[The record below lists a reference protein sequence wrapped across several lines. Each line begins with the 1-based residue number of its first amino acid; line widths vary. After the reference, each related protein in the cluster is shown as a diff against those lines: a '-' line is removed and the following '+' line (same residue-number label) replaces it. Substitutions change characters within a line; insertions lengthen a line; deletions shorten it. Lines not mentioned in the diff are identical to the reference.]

1 MSAVSTNEKA
11 SKDGDK
17 EQETSNLQLE
27 SITDGQNERG
37 IPVVKFVEDITS
49 FSKSFDPPAS
59 AELLIGAYSDLFAKF
74 KSYESSLNQKRLNFI
89 EKIPEIEKSL
99 DMVKKLK
106 SHDEDEPLTTR
117 YSLADAVYGK
127 AEIDTSIR
135 KVNLWLGANVMLEY
149 TYEEAIDLL
158 ESKLKLV
165 KKDLEEATTDLS
177 FTRNQIITA
186 EVNISR
192 IYNWDIR
199 RKREQ
204 KQ

>member
-1 MSAVSTNEKA
+1 MIEILYFLIRS
-11 SKDGDK
+11 K
-17 EQETSNLQLE
+17 EQNCHSNTIHNLWL
-27 SITDGQNERG
+27 TG
-37 IPVVKFVEDITS
+37 
-49 FSKSFDPPAS
+49 
-59 AELLIGAYSDLFAKF
+59 
-74 KSYESSLNQKRLNFI
+74 LNFT

-106 SHDEDEPLTTR
+106 AHDDEEPLVAR
-117 YSLADAVYGK
+117 YSLADAVFGK
-127 AEIDTSIR
+127 AELDTSIG

-149 TYEEAIDLL
+149 TYDEAIDLL

-165 KKDLEEATTDLS
+165 KKDLKEATADLS

-192 IYNWDIR
+192 IYNWDVR
-199 RKREQ
+199 NKRGE

>member
-1 MSAVSTNEKA
+1 MSAESKNETASTVDEEKA
-11 SKDGDK
+11 I
-17 EQETSNLQLE
+17 SNLQLE

-59 AELLIGAYSDLFAKF
+59 AELIIGAYSDLFAKF
-74 KSYESSLNQKRLNFI
+74 KSYESSLNQKRLNFT

-106 SHDEDEPLTTR
+106 AHDEEEPLVAR
-117 YSLADAVYGK
+117 YSLADAVFGK
-127 AEIDTSIR
+127 AELDTSIG

-149 TYEEAIDLL
+149 TYDEAIDLL

-165 KKDLEEATTDLS
+165 KNDLKEATADLS

-192 IYNWDIR
+192 IYNWDVR
-199 RKREQ
+199 NKREE